1 MACGRRSRTAA
12 WALVLV
18 LAPFE
23 AQAHLANLRFGDF
36 YGGLLHPLT
45 TPAQALALI
54 ALALLLGQQGPSR
67 ARWALPML
75 PPALVVGALAPWLL
89 ATTHPGC
96 KLVWIDAL
104 ALMIPALL
112 VVLAVRL
119 PILVPAL
126 VAVFIGLVI
135 GRANGMELALLP
147 RDEPLVATG
156 IASPM
161 PPIEAS
167 SVGLDADAWLFIAG
181 TTTAG
186 LVSVALIAAAV
197 VDLDGRWSWIAIAVR
212 ALGSWI
218 AATGL
223 MLATLSNQL

>member
-1 MACGRRSRTAA
+1 MACCRRPRTAA

-119 PILVPAL
+119 PILVPVL

-135 GRANGMELALLP
+135 GRANGMEFALLP
-147 RDEPLVATG
+147 RDEPLVANRNRITDAADRG
-156 IASPM
+156 IERRLGRRRLAVHRRHHDRRP
-161 PPIEAS
+161 
-167 SVGLDADAWLFIAG
+167 GLG
-181 TTTAG
+181 G
-186 LVSVALIAAAV
+186 
-197 VDLDGRWSWIAIAVR
+197 VDRRCGR
-212 ALGSWI
+212 
-218 AATGL
+218 
-223 MLATLSNQL
+223 